1 VKGWLETM
9 WKDYGSVLAEQN
21 PEKIRR
27 LSEHIW
33 SNTQTRL
40 LFDGT
45 TSPQQWIALGTG
57 HNLRWEIPG
66 LIGCLVGLTAQSLM
80 GSDTLFKE
88 HSTSRASLTKKMSEA
103 AESCISFCRE
113 CDTLDDMF
121 IWLLIENHPL
131 TSSIRGEGS
140 FFAYSL
146 SGEVNNAVV
155 AKGLHQEIHTDART
169 PFFLAQ
175 IRKMA
180 FIQVYGYDVSVAAFL
195 GRPPRL
201 SYRHCTIDLPL
212 DLTDREVVFE
222 GPKSQAVLEG
232 LDEKGWKIHGKPN
245 RTTWMRTWIGFAPR
259 REDILDLS
267 LGSYTREE
275 VLRRAE
281 EIQTLSE
288 QQWANL

>member
-1 VKGWLETM
+1 M

-21 PEKIRR
+21 QEKIRH
-27 LSEHIW
+27 LSELIW

-40 LFDGT
+40 IFDGT

-66 LIGCLVGLTAQSLM
+66 LIGAIVGLTARTLM
-80 GSDTLFKE
+80 DSDSLFKE
-88 HSTSRASLTKKMSEA
+88 HSISRASLTKKMSEA
-103 AESCISFCRE
+103 ADSCVSFCRE

-121 IWLLIENHPL
+121 IWLLMENQPL
-131 TSSIRGEGS
+131 TSAIRGEGS
-140 FFAYSL
+140 FIAYSQ

-155 AKGLHQEIHTDART
+155 AKGLHQEIHADART

-175 IRKMA
+175 IRKWA
-180 FIQVYGYDVSVAAFL
+180 FVQVYGVEVSIASFL

-201 SYRHCTIDLPL
+201 SYRHCTIDMPL
-212 DLTDREVVFE
+212 DLTEREIVYE
-222 GPKSQAVLEG
+222 GPKLQAALKA
-232 LDEKGWKIHGKPN
+232 LDGNGWNLHGTTT
-245 RTTWMRTWIGFAPR
+245 RITWMRTWIRFAPR

-281 EIQTLSE
+281 EIQDLSNE
-288 QQWANL
+288 QWANL